1 MIDNTARKTRLPVGE
16 TKLPKD
22 GAANAVTISQAYR
35 TLELL
40 GEREIAPVPMAYE
53 VFYNYLSG
61 MDEMLTHQLERL
73 FETEG
78 TIELERLTR
87 IHEQFFIEPLKMSE
101 LHDDLFAGIEDEMS
115 NFIDIV
121 TEYLNS
127 SEDFSGELNRSVSGL
142 HSEFKPHKIRETI
155 EKIVTENQK
164 MRRETKLMSERL
176 EQSRGEIRDI
186 RSSLAEAQEKIMCDP
201 LTGLGNRRKL
211 DQMLTWEIDTA
222 RDAGTNLCLAIADID
237 HFKRIN
243 DTFGHPVGDAVLRF
257 FSELIL
263 NNIKGRDVATRH
275 GGEEFAIILPQTSIR
290 DAAFLVDKIRDELEK
305 ANFTVNKSG
314 KPLGKITV
322 SFGVTAFR
330 PGDYEDEMIER
341 ADALLYQAKQSGRN
355 RVAADPPN

>member
-1 MIDNTARKTRLPVGE
+1 MIESAARKAQLPDGRANHRN
-16 TKLPKD
+16 D
-22 GAANAVTISQAYR
+22 GAANAVTISQAYQ

-61 MDEMLTHQLERL
+61 MDDMLTHQLDRL

-115 NFIDIV
+115 NFLGIV

-127 SEDFSGELNRSVSGL
+127 NEDFSGELNRSVSGI

-164 MRRETKLMSERL
+164 MRQETRLMSERL

-186 RSSLAEAQEKIMCDP
+186 RNSLAEAQEKIMCDP

-211 DQMLTWEIDTA
+211 DQMLTWEIDAA
-222 RDAGTNLCLAIADID
+222 RDSGTDLCLAIADID

-257 FSELIL
+257 FGELIL
-263 NNIKGRDVATRH
+263 NNIKGRDIATRY
-275 GGEEFAIILPQTSIR
+275 GGEEFAIILPQTSTR
-290 DAAFLVDKIRDELEK
+290 DAAFLMDKVRDELEK

-314 KPLGKITV
+314 EPLGKITV

-330 PGDYEDEMIER
+330 PGDHEDEMIER
-341 ADALLYQAKQSGRN
+341 ADSLLYRAKQNGRN
-355 RVAADPPN
+355 RVVADQNC